1 MQIHLKW
8 QCNPND
14 GNRHGIS
21 QLLKKRRWA
30 SCNNKMLKY
39 KKEAIKSYFT
49 TIHNMTLIFLVL
61 IYSTKVSITF
71 VRVELMILLV
81 IHQDIKL
88 LFSIMLVLIENSFCK
103 QFIFIN
109 TPSHPVDGL

>member
-49 TIHNMTLIFLVL
+49 TIHNMTVIFLVL

-71 VRVELMILLV
+71 VRVELMILWV

-88 LFSIMLVLIENSFCK
+88 LFSIMLVLIEKKLLQTIYFY
-103 QFIFIN
+103 
-109 TPSHPVDGL
+109 

>member
-1 MQIHLKW
+1 MQIHIKW

-71 VRVELMILLV
+71 VRVELMILWV

-88 LFSIMLVLIENSFCK
+88 LFSIMLVLIEKKLLQTIYFY
-103 QFIFIN
+103 
-109 TPSHPVDGL
+109 

>member
-1 MQIHLKW
+1 MKIHLKW

-71 VRVELMILLV
+71 VRVELMILWV

-88 LFSIMLVLIENSFCK
+88 LFSIMLVLIEKKLLQTIYFY
-103 QFIFIN
+103 
-109 TPSHPVDGL
+109 